1 MPRKAPP
8 KIKPGSLSDYFEV
21 LTKAVFQSG
30 ISWGV
35 IEARWGG
42 LTAAFDDFDPE
53 AVAGFTPQTVD
64 RLMQDARV
72 VRNRR
77 KLEATVANAAE
88 MIALD
93 REYKGFL
100 NYLHSHAGHE
110 GLVEDLKSRFQLLG
124 DRGAWFF
131 LHVVG
136 EDVPAVDEPVA
147 LRH

>member
-1 MPRKAPP
+1 MLATAARRPPISRGGERMPGKAPP
-8 KIKPGSLSDYFEV
+8 KITPDSLSDYFEV

-53 AVAGFTPQTVD
+53 VVASFTPHTVD

-88 MIALD
+88 IVALD
-93 REYKGFL
+93 REYKGFP

-110 GLVEDLKSRFQLLG
+110 DLVEDLKR
-124 DRGAWFF
+124 R
-131 LHVVG
+131 
-136 EDVPAVDEPVA
+136 
-147 LRH
+147 

>member
-1 MPRKAPP
+1 MPGKAPP
-8 KIKPGSLSDYFEV
+8 KIDPHRLSDYFEV

-42 LTAAFDDFDPE
+42 LTAALAEFDP
-53 AVAGFTPQTVD
+53 ATVAGFEPETVD

-88 MIALD
+88 IVALD
-93 REYKGFL
+93 REYEGFE
-100 NYLHSHAGHE
+100 NYLRSHAGYE
-110 GLVEDLKSRFQLLG
+110 DLVEDLKRRFSMLG

>member
-1 MPRKAPP
+1 MPGKAPP
-8 KIKPGSLSDYFEV
+8 TIQPNSLSDYFEV

-42 LTAAFDDFDPE
+42 LTAAFDEFDPQ

-77 KLEATVANAAE
+77 KLEATIVNAAE
-88 MIALD
+88 IVALD
-93 REYKGFL
+93 REYGGFR
-100 NYLHSHAGHE
+100 NYLRSHPGYEA
-110 GLVEDLKSRFQLLG
+110 LVEDLKRRFRMLG